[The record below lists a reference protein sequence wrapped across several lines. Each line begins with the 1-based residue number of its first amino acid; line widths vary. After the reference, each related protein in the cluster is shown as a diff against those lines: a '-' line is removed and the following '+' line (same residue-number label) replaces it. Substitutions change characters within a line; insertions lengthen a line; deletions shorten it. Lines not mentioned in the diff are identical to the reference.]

1 MVDASVHGD
10 ALGSAI
16 VAAGY
21 LRWIPVLPFAGA
33 LAHLAI
39 GRWLGRR
46 GVGLMACAVV
56 AASFTLAARGFM
68 QLTVGPNPATALTDA
83 IYTWMRCD
91 PLRIDVAL
99 TLDPLSAV
107 MCLVVTGVGF
117 LIHVYSTGYMARD
130 PDYARYFAYLNLFT
144 SAMLVLVLADSLP
157 VMFVGW
163 EGVGLCSYLL
173 IGFWYDDEAN
183 ASAGKKA
190 FVINRIGDAA
200 FVIGMFVLFW
210 ALADLGQPALDF
222 VTINANAA
230 SLAPPAA
237 LAAALLLFAG
247 ATGKSAQLPLFVWL
261 PDAMAGPTPVSA
273 LIHAA
278 TMVTAGVYMVARL
291 APLYLAAPV
300 VLNIVATVGVVTAV
314 GAAAVGLVQ
323 TDIKRVLAYST
334 ISQLGYMFVAAG
346 VGAFGAA
353 VFHVVT
359 HAFFKALLFL
369 GSGSVIHALHEEQDI
384 RRMGGLWRKLP
395 VTWATFVV
403 GTLAIAG
410 IPVFSGFFSKDA
422 ILAAAFAGGHYGL
435 WSFGLAG
442 AGLTAFYMT
451 RLLVLT
457 FHGEFRGPPAK
468 LEKAHESPVSMTSAL
483 IVLAVLASAGGWLG
497 VPAVLGGEN
506 VLGRFLGGVLGHG
519 ELHLETGTEVLLM
532 GLSVLVAVAA
542 MTVAWRLYRRGT
554 GPDDVLAERARLIH
568 ASLTRAY
575 YIDDA
580 YDRGVARSILRAAE
594 WLWRRVDS
602 GVIDAIAN
610 GIAGAMQLLADS
622 WRRWATGNLQHYALT
637 LLVGVALA
645 IALAALGVQ
654 G

>member
-1 MVDASVHGD
+1 MVEAGAHGD
-10 ALGSAI
+10 VGAAI
-16 VAAGY
+16 VSVGY
-21 LRWIPVLPFAGA
+21 LRWLPLLPFVGAIVHLSLGQRLGRKGVGFVACAAVAGSLA
-33 LAHLAI
+33 LA
-39 GRWLGRR
+39 
-46 GVGLMACAVV
+46 V
-56 AASFTLAARGFM
+56 RGF
-68 QLTVGPNPATALTDA
+68 LELSGGPTGISALSDSV
-83 IYTWMRCD
+83 YTWMQCA

-99 TLDPLSAV
+99 RLDPLSAV

-117 LIHVYSTGYMARD
+117 LIHVYSTGYMGHD

-173 IGFWYDDEAN
+173 IGFWYQDDAK

-190 FVINRIGDAA
+190 FIVNRVGDTA
-200 FVIGMFVLFW
+200 FVVGVLLLFW
-210 ALADLGQPALDF
+210 ALTDIGHPGLDF

-230 SLAPPAA
+230 MLPAPVA

-261 PDAMAGPTPVSA
+261 PEAMAGPTPVSA

-278 TMVTAGVYMVARL
+278 TMVTAGVYMVVRL
-291 APLYLAAPV
+291 SPLYLAAPAAMAV
-300 VLNIVATVGVVTAV
+300 VATVGAVTAV

-334 ISQLGYMFVAAG
+334 ISQLGYMFLAAG

-353 VFHVVT
+353 IFHVVT

-369 GSGSVIHALHEEQDI
+369 GSGSVIHALHEQQDI
-384 RRMGGLWRKLP
+384 RFMGGLRRRLP
-395 VTWATFVV
+395 LTWGTFVV

-410 IPVFSGFFSKDA
+410 VPLFSGFFSKDE
-422 ILAAAFAGGHYGL
+422 ILAATFAEGHYGL
-435 WSFGLAG
+435 WLLGMFG

-457 FHGEFRGPPAK
+457 FHGEFRGPEGA
-468 LEKAHESPVSMTSAL
+468 LERVHESPASMTSVLVA
-483 IVLAVLASAGGWLG
+483 LAVLAALGGLLG
-497 VPAVLGGEN
+497 APAILGGEN
-506 VLGRFLGGVLGHG
+506 RIGHFLGEIVGHAETHLSPGV
-519 ELHLETGTEVLLM
+519 EWLLM
-532 GLSVLVAVAA
+532 ALSVGVAA
-542 MTVAWRLYRRGT
+542 SSMILALRLYARGT
-554 GPDDVLAERARLIH
+554 QPDEVFARRAR
-568 ASLTRAY
+568 SLHSGLTNAY
-575 YIDDA
+575 HIDEA
-580 YDRGVARSILRAAE
+580 YNRGIVGNCYELSL

-602 GVIDAIAN
+602 GVIDALAN
-610 GIAGAMQLLADS
+610 GTAAAFRFVADS
-622 WRRWATGNLQHYALT
+622 WRRWATGNLQDYALSV
-637 LLVGVALA
+637 LVGVAIA
-645 IALAALGVQ
+645 IVAVAFGVT